1 MGNKKEPEVTEE
13 VKNETPVSA
22 KDKYMGRY
30 KTLHPDLN
38 TDDEESFYGAANGN
52 LDELENYRKHNSELI
67 SVFDKNKGFAAML
80 LAMKENPDMD
90 PIQWISENLGADV
103 NELLENEEYRN
114 KISDALKKYHEAQ
127 AGAETS
133 KKEMESNVQASIKAL
148 VDFQTQKGLSNE
160 ECLNIWEKVE
170 AIVSDGISGKI
181 SPETFTMIMNAGNY
195 EKDMANA
202 RNEGEVAGKN
212 AKIAEQLKNKPENI
226 PPTLSPS
233 EKVVMPNKK
242 KNRGSFL
249 EGVE

>member
-1 MGNKKEPEVTEE
+1 MDDKKEPEVTTE
-13 VKNETPVSA
+13 VKEEAPVSS
-22 KDKYMGRY
+22 KDKYMSRY

-90 PIQWISENLGADV
+90 PIQWISENLGADIS
-103 NELLENEEYRN
+103 ELLENEEYRN
-114 KISDALKKYHEAQ
+114 KISDALKKYHENQ

-148 VDFQTQKGLSNE
+148 VDFQEQKGLSNE
-160 ECLNIWEKVE
+160 ECMSIWQKVE
-170 AIVSDGISGKI
+170 DIVSDGISGKI
-181 SPETFTMIMNAGNY
+181 SPETFVMVMNAGNY
-195 EKDMANA
+195 EKDVANA

-212 AKIAEQLKNKPENI
+212 MKIAEQLKSQPKNI
-226 PPTLSPS
+226 PPTLNPAG
-233 EKVVMPNKK
+233 KVLTPNKK
-242 KNRGSFL
+242 KGKGSFL
-249 EGVE
+249 EGIE